1 MSKIILTKLDAEGNL
16 VRTGSEELK
25 VLKIIRLSEN
35 PFLFSDKVKLYTN
48 NLDEKFVKKFI
59 SDNGLDFDELK
70 KIRDWF
76 PFYYVT
82 YLMEL
87 AEAIKDFG
95 IKYIKNEM
103 LNYFQET
110 NILSAPLKNLVN
122 NISND
127 LNKNTK
133 IGTISDEFSTFTNI
147 DFIMFCVV

>member
-16 VRTGSEELK
+16 VRIGSEELK

-35 PFLFSDKVKLYTN
+35 PFLFSDKVKVYTN

-59 SDNGLDFDELK
+59 SDNGLAFDELK

-95 IKYIKNEM
+95 IKYIKKEM
-103 LNYFQET
+103 LNYFQEI
-110 NILSAPLKNLVN
+110 NILSDPLKNLVN